1 MILQKC
7 VTFWD
12 YKREREKMKITKEDV
27 LKIEHEIIGENTP
40 WKKSDDNDYLAY
52 LAIYTDGVNTMA
64 NSIIRKLEGKED

>member
-64 NSIIRKLEGKED
+64 NSIIRKLEGKGD

>member
-27 LKIEHEIIGENTP
+27 LKIEH
-40 WKKSDDNDYLAY
+40 DDNRRKYAV
-52 LAIYTDGVNTMA
+52 GE
-64 NSIIRKLEGKED
+64 IR

>member
-27 LKIEHEIIGENTP
+27 LKIEHKIIGENMP
-40 WKKSDDNDYLAY
+40 WDNFDNKDYLAY
-52 LAIYTDGVNTMA
+52 IAIYTDGVNTMA
-64 NSIIRKLEGKED
+64 NSIIRKLEGKEG

>member
-7 VTFWD
+7 MTFWD

-27 LKIEHEIIGENTP
+27 LKIEHEIIGENMP
-40 WKKSDDNDYLAY
+40 WEKFDDNDYLAY

-64 NSIIRKLEGKED
+64 NSIIRKLEGKEG

>member
-12 YKREREKMKITKEDV
+12 YKRELEKMKITKEDV

>member
-1 MILQKC
+1 
-7 VTFWD
+7 
-12 YKREREKMKITKEDV
+12 MKITKEDV

-64 NSIIRKLEGKED
+64 NSIIRKLEGKEAKEE